1 MTTLPAVVR
10 IIDLP
15 AYTSPLTGGELMEA
29 IQTVGGTTISVQM
42 PASAIMTTGL
52 GALPTGGGT
61 GQILNKA
68 SGANFSTTWSG
79 ISSFVTVGN
88 SLATSGSVTALVVGL
103 ATNVLVSGTI
113 GALGTA
119 SFSGGIVATGTI
131 NAVGTSQFTGA
142 FNVVGTAVVTGSF
155 GNIGTSIFTGS
166 HGIVGTALV
175 TGLLAASGTA
185 QLLASLGMIAGGT
198 AALLISTTAGFG
210 IYCGT
215 GVPSVSAATGSLY
228 IRIDGATATTRMYVN
243 NSGTG
248 TWTGVTTVA

>member
-15 AYTSPLTGGELMEA
+15 TGTTITGLEVFEA
-29 IQTVGGTTISVQM
+29 IQTVGGVQISVQV
-42 PASAIMTTGL
+42 PISQVMTSSLGGL
-52 GALPTGGGT
+52 PIGGGT
-61 GQILNKA
+61 GQLLNKQN
-68 SGANFSTTWSG
+68 GANFSTTWSG
-79 ISSFVTVGN
+79 ISSFVSVGP
-88 SLATSGSVTALVVGL
+88 SLATSGSATALVVGL
-103 ATNVLVSGTI
+103 ATNVLVSGTL
-113 GALGTA
+113 GVLGTA

-142 FNVVGTAVVTGSF
+142 FSVVGTTLVTGVM
-155 GNIGTSIFTGS
+155 GVVGTSVFTGS

-175 TGLLAASGTA
+175 TGLLSVSGTA
-185 QLLASLGMIAGGT
+185 QLLNALAPISGGT
-198 AALLISTTAGFG
+198 AVVLFSTTAGFG

-248 TWTGVTTVA
+248 TWTGVNTVA